1 MYEWLYLM
9 LAGLGMDIVGV
20 WMLAGP
26 ILNISLKNKST
37 LEKQTADAIKEYKR
51 VKDQKPL
58 QPDSEMA
65 TWSGVARLEAIIY
78 QLHLRI
84 LNEKIE
90 HKQRAVIALIIISA
104 GFTCQIFANMIQAFI

>member
-9 LAGLGMDIVGV
+9 LIGLGMDIVGV

-37 LEKQTADAIKEYKR
+37 LEKQTEDAVKEYER
-51 VKDQKPL
+51 VKGQTGITPETEF
-58 QPDSEMA
+58 P
-65 TWSGVARLEAIIY
+65 TWPGVAKLEAILY

-84 LNEKIE
+84 LNEKISQHE
-90 HKQRAVIALIIISA
+90 RKRK
-104 GFTCQIFANMIQAFI
+104 